1 MKTNTHKTAANM
13 SYVFMALLSLGC
25 SMMAEAVT
33 TFSTLH
39 KFVGVEGDI
48 PHGYLVQGRDGN
60 LFGSTEAQSALPTA
74 FKITPASAFSV
85 LHTFNAVPLRSTSP
99 LILGLDGNF
108 YGTSGNGNVLGGT
121 IFKMTPAGAI
131 TVLHTFGSVLND
143 GFNVGGHFA
152 NFGTGLIP
160 PVQAPDGTLYGT
172 TNSGGKNNVGI
183 VYKLTPSGTYTILRH
198 FTFSVTD
205 GALPLAPLIVG
216 KDGNLYGTTR
226 VGGKPSAGS
235 GTVFRITPTGAF
247 KILHSFD
254 GITDGGHQPS
264 APLVQGTDGNFYGTT
279 KGAGNVTTQGNVFKI
294 TPSGTYTNLHR
305 FDSTTAF
312 AQGTLPTAGL
322 VQGSDGNF
330 YGATSAGGKALPTGN
345 YGVLFKITSQGAYTV
360 LHTFDQPIDG
370 SDPWQSLM
378 QHTNGKLYGTTAIGP
393 IGLGGSVFSLDVGA
407 PPFVLAQP
415 NIGKAGGT
423 IGLFGDFTGVT
434 SVTFNGVT
442 ASISGTG
449 TTFRVATIP
458 AGPATGLI
466 KINKAVGSIS
476 GFKTFFV
483 KPTFTGFS
491 PVSGSVGSVIIL
503 TGKSLSQVV
512 SIRFGG
518 NIIVPKSQISVD
530 SDSQLTVNVP
540 IGAATGKITII
551 TRGGSATSTGIFTI
565 LP

>member
-1 MKTNTHKTAANM
+1 MKTNKHVTRAILIH
-13 SYVFMALLSLGC
+13 SLGALLLLGS
-25 SMMAEAVT
+25 SMLVEAVT
-33 TFSTLH
+33 NFTTLH

-48 PHGYLVQGRDGN
+48 PHGFLAQNRDGS
-60 LFGSTEAQSALPTA
+60 LFGSTEGQSINPTV
-74 FKITPASAFSV
+74 FKITPAGVFSV
-85 LHTFNAVPLRSTSP
+85 LHTFNAAPAKSTSP

-108 YGTSGNGNVLGGT
+108 YGTSGNGNLLGGT
-121 IFKMTPAGAI
+121 IFKMTPAGVI

-143 GFNVGGHFA
+143 GFNMGGHFA

-172 TNSGGKNNVGI
+172 TNSGGKNNSGI

-205 GALPLAPLIVG
+205 GALPLAPLIIG

-226 VGGKPSAGS
+226 VGGKPSASS

-254 GITDGGHQPS
+254 ATITDGGHQPN

-279 KGAGNVTTQGNVFKI
+279 KGSGVTVTQGNVFKI
-294 TPSGTYTNLHR
+294 TPSGVYTNLHR
-305 FDSTTAF
+305 FDSATAF

-330 YGATSAGGKALPTGN
+330 YGATSAGGKAIPFGN
-345 YGVLFKITSQGAYTV
+345 YGVLFKITPQGAYTV
-360 LHTFDQPIDG
+360 LHTFNQPIDS
-370 SDPWQSLM
+370 SDPWQSLV
-378 QHTNGKLYGTTAIGP
+378 QHTNGKLYGTTAIG
-393 IGLGGSVFSLDVGA
+393 LGGSVFSLDVGA
-407 PPFVLAQP
+407 KPFVLAQP
-415 NIGKAGGT
+415 STGKVGGT
-423 IGLFGDFTGVT
+423 VGLLGDFTGVT
-434 SVTFNGVT
+434 SVTFNGVN

-466 KINKAVGSIS
+466 KINKPTGAIS
-476 GFKTFFV
+476 SL
-483 KPTFTGFS
+483 KPFLVQPTLTSFS
-491 PVSGSVGSVIIL
+491 PVSGAVGRAVIL
-503 TGKSLSQVV
+503 TGRSLSQVT

-518 NIIVPKSQISVD
+518 NKVVPKSLISMD
-530 SDSQLTVNVP
+530 NDNQLTVNVP
-540 IGAATGKITII
+540 IGAVSGKLTV
-551 TRGGSATSTGIFTI
+551 TTSGGSATSATNFTVT
-565 LP
+565 P